1 MDRKIKGSRR
11 LPDGIALVLLGIAL
25 AAGCTS
31 KPAPVPAAANQ
42 AKTNESVTNDRPVDS
57 AKDESKSAD
66 ESPAGEKHKHTNALI
81 HESSPYLLQHAHN
94 PVQWHPWGEAAF
106 ELARKENKP
115 VFLSVGYS
123 TCYWCHVMERESFEN
138 EEVAGVLNEHFV
150 CIKVDREE
158 RPDVDEQYMVATQL
172 LGGRGGWPNS
182 VWLMPD
188 GRPWMAGTYFPR
200 QRFID
205 VLHALTQLWKEQPE
219 VVEKQAASF
228 AAEIKRVASTQNDL
242 VEQELSRKL
251 IDQWL
256 EPLKE
261 NFDEDHGGFGG
272 RPKFPPHGDLRLLLR
287 EAKGSSDP
295 RLREMAT
302 RTLDAIWQG
311 GIHDHIGGGF
321 HRYSV
326 DERWL
331 LPHFEKM
338 LYDNAQLMRAYAD
351 AWVLTGNDR
360 YRIAV
365 EDIFQWLQR
374 EMTHPDGAFFCA
386 LDSES
391 EGGEG
396 KSYVWT
402 TEELQHVLGRED
414 AELFAAVYGFQP
426 EGNYAEEATGERPG
440 TNIPHL
446 SAPLEEVARTKDIAL
461 EELSGRLAQMR
472 QKLLAVRNK
481 RVQPHK
487 DDKVLASWNGLM
499 ISALAHAGKE
509 LDEPRYV
516 DAAARAAG
524 FIVDRMI
531 DERGLRR
538 SWRKG
543 KADLPGY
550 LDDYA
555 FLADGLLDLYEATE
569 DERWLTEARKLADNM
584 LADFEDAEGG
594 GLYFTSSQHAEL
606 IVRSK
611 NLLGGGNL
619 PSGNGVAAQ
628 VLIRL
633 GEITGDQRY
642 ILAAERTLESLSGL
656 MDRAPQATES
666 LILAT
671 AMLLARKNPSSQDR

>member
-1 MDRKIKGSRR
+1 MVVPRCYVDRSR
-11 LPDGIALVLLGIAL
+11 
-25 AAGCTS
+25 
-31 KPAPVPAAANQ
+31 
-42 AKTNESVTNDRPVDS
+42 
-57 AKDESKSAD
+57 DESGPPSVD
-66 ESPAGEKHKHTNALI
+66 ESYAVCVANRLAGET
-81 HESSPYLLQHAHN
+81 SPYLLQHAHN
-94 PVQWHPWGEAAF
+94 PVDWFPWGEEALHKAKQ
-106 ELARKENKP
+106 EDKP
-115 VFLSVGYS
+115 ILLSIGYS
-123 TCYWCHVMERESFEN
+123 ACHWCHVMERESFEDPATAAVMN
-138 EEVAGVLNEHFV
+138 AGFV
-150 CIKVDREE
+150 NIKVDREE
-158 RPDVDEQYMVATQL
+158 RPDLDGIYMQAVQAMT
-172 LGGRGGWPNS
+172 GHGGWPMT
-182 VWLMPD
+182 VFLAPD
-188 GRPWMAGTYFPR
+188 GTPFYGGTYFPPEDR
-200 QRFID
+200 HNLPSFTRVLQAIEDAWRNKRDQVLASGMQLREQLAQTVSASASGTGLD
-205 VLHALTQLWKEQPE
+205 VGVLD
-219 VVEKQAASF
+219 AA
-228 AAEIKRVASTQNDL
+228 AKG
-242 VEQELSRKL
+242 L
-251 IDQWL
+251 IQQ
-256 EPLKE
+256 
-261 NFDEDHGGFGG
+261 FDPNYGGFGNA
-272 RPKFPPHGDLRLLLR
+272 PKFPQPMAVEFLLR
-287 EAKGSSDP
+287 YWKRTDDKQALIVAEHT
-295 RLREMAT
+295 LQQMA
-302 RTLDAIWQG
+302 RG
-311 GIHDHIGGGF
+311 GVFDHLGGGF
-321 HRYSV
+321 HRYST
-326 DERWL
+326 DAEWL
-331 LPHFEKM
+331 VPHFEKM

-642 ILAAERTLESLSGL
+642 ILAAERTLQSLSGL